1 LRALIHISAI
11 VLLAG
16 CTGALLFGCA
26 GTAGPGLDPAA
37 QADADQ
43 PETDCGR
50 ITGRVH
56 IRVLSLRSSGAR
68 SQTTSISRGLNSV
81 TSTIGMSEG
90 QIEAP
95 DARQAREIAELQELN
110 ARLKS
115 LGCKSFD
122 LDAALQDTSGGTP
135 KPSL

>member
-1 LRALIHISAI
+1 LRALVQISAI
-11 VLLAG
+11 ALLAG

-26 GTAGPGLDPAA
+26 GTAGPGLEPAA
-37 QADADQ
+37 QAGAEQ

-50 ITGRVH
+50 ITGRVQ
-56 IRVLSLRSSGAR
+56 IRILSLRSSGAR

-95 DARQAREIAELQELN
+95 DARQAREIAELQEMN

-122 LDAALQDTSGGTP
+122 LDATLQDTSGGTP
-135 KPSL
+135 KPTL